1 MAILIITLTTLVIFV
16 LIKKINNN
24 INDTNYI
31 NELEFFKIEKNF
43 NLNSFQIDDGRIYL
57 YLKSD
62 KREILRIQD
71 FKSGKIIREYELKND
86 I

>member
-43 NLNSFQIDDGRIYL
+43 NLNSFQIDDGKIYL

>member
-24 INDTNYI
+24 IDDTNYI

-43 NLNSFQIDDGRIYL
+43 NLNSFQIDDGKIYL